1 MAVHRSTQALLLKCI
16 SSVNAKS
23 VHISGI
29 LEQQLD
35 GERRISEILT
45 SKLSPLKLTVQD
57 ISGKVC
63 NHNLVLLCWICYIY
77 NHAGGCGSMYQID
90 IVSDKFRGKRT
101 VQQHQMV
108 NDVSL

>member
-63 NHNLVLLCWICYIY
+63 NHNLVLLCALVLDMLHCTMQ
-77 NHAGGCGSMYQID
+77 AGVDPCIKL
-90 IVSDKFRGKRT
+90 ILCLT
-101 VQQHQMV
+101 
-108 NDVSL
+108 SLEGNGQCSSIRW